1 MPAIPEIT
9 GGAGKGSF
17 NTENKMPTNAPV
29 ATANKTS
36 VIVFTFVFAI
46 NLKSFY
52 QIVTWPYRY
61 WIKSL
66 LQWHFF
72 VIVLCHYR

>member
-46 NLKSFY
+46 NLKGF
-52 QIVTWPYRY
+52 T
-61 WIKSL
+61 
-66 LQWHFF
+66 
-72 VIVLCHYR
+72 